1 MKKSGLILICVLLM
15 TVGSFSQTRKT
26 PVKFPP
32 KVPAATPQPAA
43 EIPETEWNEIVKSF
57 EAEDWNKTVLLS
69 SAVLKKF
76 KTDNEATQLSQI
88 RYFYLFS
95 LAGKV
100 SQGKMS
106 FDELKTLSESDELI
120 GQEFVMPRR
129 KVLADCQK
137 ALNYICGMK
146 DYYRTWRVTAT
157 NKTFTAIHSFE
168 YVQLPE
174 KIDLGLNAEKEVVL
188 SGKLTK
194 IEFNPK
200 KTTDW
205 IMRLYFTAIIPNPR

>member
-1 MKKSGLILICVLLM
+1 MKKLFLIIICVLLM
-15 TVGSFSQTRKT
+15 TLGSFSQAKKT

-32 KVPAATPQPAA
+32 KVPVANPQPSA

-69 SAVLKKF
+69 SVVLKKI
-76 KTDNEATQLSQI
+76 TADNEAKQLAQI
-88 RYFYLFS
+88 RYFYLFA

-100 SQGKMS
+100 SQNRMT
-106 FDELKTLSESDELI
+106 FDELKTLSDGLL
-120 GQEFVMPRR
+120 GKEFVMPRR
-129 KVLADCQK
+129 KILADCQK

-157 NKTFTAIHSFE
+157 NKAFTAIHSFE

-174 KIDLGLNAEKEVVL
+174 KVDIELNAEKEVVMG
-188 SGKLTK
+188 GKLLK

-205 IMRLYFTAIIPNPR
+205 IMRLYFTAVIPNPR